1 MEKNRQPPQ
10 EQPQGDHDMTLE
22 EDDDTATLEDAGMQK
37 DTPEEIETMNKM
49 WLVEKVKVL

>member
-1 MEKNRQPPQ
+1 
-10 EQPQGDHDMTLE
+10 MTLE

-37 DTPEEIETMNKM
+37 DTAEEIETMNKM